1 VEPELDTVGV
11 ASAEEIV
18 LEYVSVIT
26 RPERVKVL
34 VQQSDDEADV
44 SGVSVLLRSVVVAE
58 EADGAVVSIVDG
70 VS

>member
-1 VEPELDTVGV
+1 MDTVGV

-44 SGVSVLLRSVVVAE
+44 SGVSVLLTSVVVTE

>member
-1 VEPELDTVGV
+1 VDTVGV

-44 SGVSVLLRSVVVAE
+44 SGVSVLLTSVVVTE

>member
-1 VEPELDTVGV
+1 MEPELDTVGV

>member
-1 VEPELDTVGV
+1 VEPEVDTVGV

-44 SGVSVLLRSVVVAE
+44 SGVSVLLTSVVVTE